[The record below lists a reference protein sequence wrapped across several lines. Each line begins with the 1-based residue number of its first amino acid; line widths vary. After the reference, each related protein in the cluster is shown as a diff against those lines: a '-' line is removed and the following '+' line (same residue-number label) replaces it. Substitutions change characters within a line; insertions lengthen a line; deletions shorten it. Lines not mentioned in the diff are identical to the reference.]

1 MNEPA
6 DLSKEKRILRTMRF
20 MLAQIIKETAVPA
33 GMRHPLSKGTIE
45 DMRNCL
51 VLIAARE
58 HELAQAAGR
67 PSAARPRYKDQTA
80 SRGKVVV
87 PLPKSGLDKK
97 TPKPN

>member
-45 DMRNCL
+45 DMRNWPAIGRAPTL
-51 VLIAARE
+51 QGSDRVPGKSRRAIA
-58 HELAQAAGR
+58 
-67 PSAARPRYKDQTA
+67 
-80 SRGKVVV
+80 
-87 PLPKSGLDKK
+87 
-97 TPKPN
+97 